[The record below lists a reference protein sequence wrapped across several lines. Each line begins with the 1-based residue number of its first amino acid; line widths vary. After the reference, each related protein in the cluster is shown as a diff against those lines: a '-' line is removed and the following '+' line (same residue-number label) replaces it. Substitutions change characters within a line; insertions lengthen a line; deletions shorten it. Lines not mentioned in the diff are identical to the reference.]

1 MATSTEAVVT
11 VLEPATEEVLAELPE
26 ADAAAADEAVARA
39 KAAFPSWR
47 AVAPGER
54 ARLLLRVADAL
65 EARPEELARLGA
77 RNVGQAIAGARGE
90 NGGGVVA
97 LLPFPRG
104 PGRLLRAAAP

>member
-39 KAAFPSWR
+39 KAAFPSLR

-54 ARLLLRVADAL
+54 ARLLLRVAHAL
-65 EARPEELARLGA
+65 EARQEDLAPLEAPHVGKPIPGA
-77 RNVGQAIAGARGE
+77 PRGI
-90 NGGGVVA
+90 GGGESA
-97 LLPFPRG
+97 PSLLPG
-104 PGRLLRAAAP
+104 APAPPALG